1 MIFSIAL
8 PTCTEGLIYPVPFCS
23 VENLVQIAQRAESLG
38 YHSVW
43 GNDHMV
49 TQKYVREEF
58 ETPPRYWE
66 PLITYAYLAA
76 VTKTLRFGTGILA
89 LPLRRDIVVIAKQ
102 IATLDHISG
111 GRFELGV
118 GIGAYREEFEA
129 LWPDSKAHRGDMTEE
144 GVEALGNIFTNR
156 VASFEGKYYKYRD
169 AEIYPKPLQK
179 KLPIYFAGNNDN
191 HIRRVVDSDFATGW
205 IPAAIEIGQLG
216 QKIDQLRT
224 YAASK
229 GKDPAEISI
238 APQFV
243 LHVGRNKEEAIARF
257 RQSQLYKH
265 LLSLRT
271 STLKNQAQF
280 SMEDINLIGSVDEV
294 VERVARLR
302 EIGAGHLCGMIIA
315 ANDLS
320 EFNDQMQLFA
330 EQVIPRVK

>member
-1 MIFSIAL
+1 MIFSVAL
-8 PTCTEGLIYPVPFCS
+8 PTCTEGLTYPVPFCS

-49 TQKYVREEF
+49 TQKYVREDF

-66 PLITYAYLAA
+66 PLIIYAYLAA
-76 VTKTLRFGTGILA
+76 VTKTIRFGTGILA

-129 LWPDSKAHRGDMTEE
+129 LWPDVKAHRGDMTEE
-144 GVEALGNIFTNR
+144 GVEALGTIFTNR

-169 AEIYPKPLQK
+169 AEIYPKPLQQ
-179 KLPIYFAGNNDN
+179 KLPIYFAGNNEN
-191 HIRRVVDSDFATGW
+191 HIRRVVDSDFTTGW
-205 IPAAIEIGQLG
+205 IPAAIEIGQLR

-224 YAASK
+224 YASSK
-229 GKDPAEISI
+229 GKGAAKISV

-243 LHVGRNKEEAIARF
+243 LHVGRTKEEAIARF
-257 RQSQLYKH
+257 RQSQLHKH

-280 SMEDINLIGSVDEV
+280 SMEDINLIGSVDDV
-294 VERVARLR
+294 VEKVARLR
-302 EIGAGHLCGMIIA
+302 EIGADHLCGMIIA

-330 EQVIPRVK
+330 EQVVPRVK

>member
-8 PTCTEGLIYPVPFCS
+8 PTCTEGLTYPVPFCS

-49 TQKYVREEF
+49 TQKYVREDF

-118 GIGAYREEFEA
+118 GVGAYREEFEA

-144 GVEALGNIFTNR
+144 GVEALGTIFTNR
-156 VASFEGKYYKYRD
+156 VATFEGKYYKYRD
-169 AEIYPKPLQK
+169 AEIYPKPLQE
-179 KLPIYFAGNNDN
+179 KLPIYFGGNSEN
-191 HIRRVVDSDFATGW
+191 HLRRVVHSKFTTGW
-205 IPAAIEIGQLG
+205 IPAAMGIDQLR
-216 QKIDQLRT
+216 QKADQLRT
-224 YAASK
+224 YAVSK
-229 GKDPAEISI
+229 GKDPAKIEIS
-238 APQFV
+238 PQFV
-243 LHVGRNKEEAIARF
+243 LHVGKNKEEAMARF
-257 RQSQLYKH
+257 RQSQLYNH
-265 LLSLRT
+265 LVSLRA
-271 STLKNQAQF
+271 STLKNQAHL
-280 SMEDINLIGSVDEV
+280 SMEDINLIGSVDDVIEK
-294 VERVARLR
+294 VERVR
-302 EIGAGHLCGMIIA
+302 EVGVNHLLGMIIA

-320 EFNDQMQLFA
+320 EFGDQMQLFA